1 MSRDVGNI
9 SRCLFHI
16 EKELAHNIKDSHREE
31 ELEPAKRLVKYMF
44 FQNDTNLNKLGKN
57 KEAVLKL
64 TESNNETEKV
74 DLILEKIESMY
85 GEYPEIRK
93 FLCTGSDQIQTE

>member
-1 MSRDVGNI
+1 
-9 SRCLFHI
+9 
-16 EKELAHNIKDSHREE
+16 
-31 ELEPAKRLVKYMF
+31 MF
-44 FQNDTNLNKLGKN
+44 FQNETNLNKLGKN

-64 TESNNETEKV
+64 TEGNNETEKV

-93 FLCTGSDQIQTE
+93 FLDLIKKHRNEVFLYLKNLR